1 MLQEKL
7 PIDQACVLIELDSD
21 VLQYEEFILSVS
33 FQTSDEIDITEN
45 SMQFFQ
51 LSNMQNQPKNII
63 INFKSTSDSD
73 SP

>member
-21 VLQYEEFILSVS
+21 VLQYEELILSVS
-33 FQTSDEIDITEN
+33 FQTSDEIDISKN

-51 LSNMQNQPKNII
+51 FNNMQNQPKNII

-73 SP
+73 FP